1 MFTNRDSLVAQ
12 LVKNL
17 AAMQEV
23 TYNAGDLSSIPGSG
37 RCPGEGNDN
46 LVQYSCLENPMD
58 RGAWKVR
65 VYRVRKKYLEY
76 YWCTVSV
83 NQIYFILK

>member
-1 MFTNRDSLVAQ
+1 MRDSLVAQ

-23 TYNAGDLSSIPGSG
+23 TYNAGDLSSIPGSV

-46 LVQYSCLENPMD
+46 LVQYSCLENLMD

-65 VYRVRKKYLEY
+65 VYRVTESQTRF
-76 YWCTVSV
+76 SD
-83 NQIYFILK
+83 